1 MNLRNKYVPFF
12 ITGLGRSG
20 TTLLRLMISS
30 HPNIAIPY
38 ESHFIDDYQKKLSN
52 YGDLKKRH
60 NLKKLVSDILSEETI
75 KMWDHIFSEEQT
87 ISRIRERSLRG
98 VLDAI
103 YSEYAEFKGKI
114 RWGDKSDYLDGIP
127 EINAVFPDARF
138 VHIIRDGRDVIKS
151 VNMLNWGPNDLIAG
165 ANWWAEY
172 VRLGRRLGALL
183 GPDRYI
189 EVRYEDL
196 VTNPVEELTKICHF
210 LEEEFSDK
218 MLHYYQESKELI
230 PQKRRGQ
237 HYNTDKPLQNSRA
250 FSWKTE
256 MSKVDVQIFDRYAG
270 KILRDCGYEKPIK
283 SVPKPLEAIRILQIM
298 ASRLIKSPYS

>member
-1 MNLRNKYVPFF
+1 MKKKNHTSPFF

-20 TTLLRLMISS
+20 TTLLRLMLTS

-38 ESHFIDDYQKKLSN
+38 ESHFIDDYQKNIQK
-52 YGDLKKRH
+52 YGELNDHR
-60 NLKKLVSDILSEETI
+60 NLNKLVSAILSEETLN
-75 KMWDHIFSEEQT
+75 MWDCEYSVET
-87 ISRIRERSLRG
+87 IISSINERSLKG

-103 YSEYAEFKGKI
+103 YTQYAESKGKT

-127 EINAVFPDARF
+127 EINTVFPDSRF

-151 VNMLNWGPNDLIAG
+151 VNKLNWGPNDLIAG

-298 ASRLIKSPYS
+298 ATRLIKSPYS